1 MRCRLVTSGCAR
13 GLGPLYGTFGS
24 RIPSAISNEILP
36 HTLQKNLQSGSMKS
50 NEAAQGN

>member
-1 MRCRLVTSGCAR
+1 MRRRLVAPGCAR
-13 GLGPLYGTFGS
+13 GLGPLYETFGS

-36 HTLQKNLQSGSMKS
+36 HTLQNNLQAGRVKS